1 MRLIP
6 NFLSFL
12 RIFFVLPI
20 IYTLQSELYLLA
32 AFLFFLSS
40 ITDFMDGYLAR
51 KYELESELGAF
62 LDLIADKILVVTILV
77 WLVFI
82 YANQALTILSILIIL
97 REIIITSFR
106 YFLVL
111 NNADL
116 ELIKANKSSNQVLL
130 SASSGEGLGELI
142 TAIEKKINSNHEIH
156 KIKLDYSKSAIESWL
171 HDNAIILDKKYDN
184 NHVNFKLKISR
195 CSSLWY

>member
-1 MRLIP
+1 MKLIP

-12 RIFFVLPI
+12 RILLVLPI
-20 IYTLQSELYLLA
+20 IYSFQSELYLLA

-40 ITDFMDGYLAR
+40 MTDFMDGYLAR
-51 KYELESELGAF
+51 RYELESELGAF

-82 YANQALTILSILIIL
+82 YENQALTILSILIIL

-111 NNADL
+111 NNADS
-116 ELIKANKSSNQVLL
+116 ELIKANKYGKFKTAFQFFSIFLLILSPLHNNFYLTFSLILLLL
-130 SASSGEGLGELI
+130 STLI
-142 TAIEKKINSNHEIH
+142 SYFSLTIYFLNWIKK
-156 KIKLDYSKSAIESWL
+156 
-171 HDNAIILDKKYDN
+171 
-184 NHVNFKLKISR
+184 
-195 CSSLWY
+195 

>member
-1 MRLIP
+1 MKLIP

-12 RIFFVLPI
+12 RILLVLPI
-20 IYTLQSELYLLA
+20 IYSLQGELYLLA

-40 ITDFMDGYLAR
+40 MSDFMDGYLAR
-51 KYELESELGAF
+51 RYELESELGAF

-82 YANQALTILSILIIL
+82 YANQVLTILSILIIL

-111 NNADL
+111 NNADS
-116 ELIKANKSSNQVLL
+116 ELIKANKYGKFKTAFQFFSIFLL
-130 SASSGEGLGELI
+130 ILSPLYNNFYLTFSLI
-142 TAIEKKINSNHEIH
+142 LLLISTLISYFSLIIYF
-156 KIKLDYSKSAIESWL
+156 LSWL
-171 HDNAIILDKKYDN
+171 KNK
-184 NHVNFKLKISR
+184 
-195 CSSLWY
+195 

>member
-111 NNADL
+111 NNADS
-116 ELIKANKSSNQVLL
+116 ELIKANKYGKFKTAFQFFSIFLL
-130 SASSGEGLGELI
+130 ILSPLYNNFYLTFSLI
-142 TAIEKKINSNHEIH
+142 LLLVSTLISYFSLTIYFLNWIKK
-156 KIKLDYSKSAIESWL
+156 
-171 HDNAIILDKKYDN
+171 
-184 NHVNFKLKISR
+184 
-195 CSSLWY
+195 

>member
-1 MRLIP
+1 MKLIP

-12 RIFFVLPI
+12 RILLVLPI
-20 IYTLQSELYLLA
+20 IYSLQGELYLLA

-40 ITDFMDGYLAR
+40 MTDFMDGYLAR
-51 KYELESELGAF
+51 RYELESELGAF

-82 YANQALTILSILIIL
+82 YANQVLTILSILIIL

-111 NNADL
+111 NNADS
-116 ELIKANKSSNQVLL
+116 ELIKANKYGKFKTAFQFFSIFLL
-130 SASSGEGLGELI
+130 ILSPLYNNFYLTFSLI
-142 TAIEKKINSNHEIH
+142 LLLISTLISYFSLIIYF
-156 KIKLDYSKSAIESWL
+156 LSWL
-171 HDNAIILDKKYDN
+171 KNK
-184 NHVNFKLKISR
+184 
-195 CSSLWY
+195 

>member
-1 MRLIP
+1 MKLIP

-12 RIFFVLPI
+12 RILLVLPI
-20 IYTLQSELYLLA
+20 IYSLQSELYLLA

-40 ITDFMDGYLAR
+40 MTDFMDGYLAR
-51 KYELESELGAF
+51 RYELESELGAF

-111 NNADL
+111 NNADSN
-116 ELIKANKSSNQVLL
+116 LIKANKYGKFKTAFQFFSIFLLILSPFNNNFYLTFSLILLLL
-130 SASSGEGLGELI
+130 STLI
-142 TAIEKKINSNHEIH
+142 SYFSLTIYFLNWIKK
-156 KIKLDYSKSAIESWL
+156 
-171 HDNAIILDKKYDN
+171 
-184 NHVNFKLKISR
+184 
-195 CSSLWY
+195 

>member
-1 MRLIP
+1 MKVIP

-12 RIFFVLPI
+12 RILLVLPI
-20 IYTLQSELYLLA
+20 IYSLQSEMYLLA

-40 ITDFMDGYLAR
+40 MTDFMDGYLAR
-51 KYELESELGAF
+51 RYKLESELGAF

-111 NNADL
+111 NNADT
-116 ELIKANKSSNQVLL
+116 ELIKANKYGKLKTAFQFFSIFLLILSPLL
-130 SASSGEGLGELI
+130 SDFYLVISLAFLFMSTIIAYFSLTIYFLSWS
-142 TAIEKKINSNHEIH
+142 KK
-156 KIKLDYSKSAIESWL
+156 
-171 HDNAIILDKKYDN
+171 
-184 NHVNFKLKISR
+184 
-195 CSSLWY
+195 

>member
-1 MRLIP
+1 MRFLP

-20 IYTLQSELYLLA
+20 IYTLQSELYFLA

-62 LDLIADKILVVTILV
+62 LDLIADKVLVVTILV

-82 YANQALTILSILIIL
+82 YANQTLTILSILIIL
-97 REIIITSFR
+97 REIIITSLR
-106 YFLVL
+106 YYLVL
-111 NNADL
+111 NNADT
-116 ELIKANKSSNQVLL
+116 ELIKANKYGKLKTAFQFFSIFLLILSPLYNGFYLIFSLILL
-130 SASSGEGLGELI
+130 SVSTLI
-142 TAIEKKINSNHEIH
+142 SYFSLTIYFLNWVKK
-156 KIKLDYSKSAIESWL
+156 
-171 HDNAIILDKKYDN
+171 
-184 NHVNFKLKISR
+184 
-195 CSSLWY
+195 

>member
-1 MRLIP
+1 MKLIP

-12 RIFFVLPI
+12 RILLVLPI
-20 IYTLQSELYLLA
+20 IYSLQGELYLLA

-51 KYELESELGAF
+51 RFELESELGAF
-62 LDLIADKILVVTILV
+62 LDLIADKILVITILV

-106 YFLVL
+106 YFLIL
-111 NNADL
+111 NNADS
-116 ELIKANKSSNQVLL
+116 ELIKANKYGKFKTAFQFFSIFLLILSPLYNNFYLTFSLILLLL
-130 SASSGEGLGELI
+130 STLI
-142 TAIEKKINSNHEIH
+142 SYFSLTIYFLNWIKK
-156 KIKLDYSKSAIESWL
+156 
-171 HDNAIILDKKYDN
+171 
-184 NHVNFKLKISR
+184 
-195 CSSLWY
+195 

>member
-1 MRLIP
+1 MKLIP

-12 RIFFVLPI
+12 RILLVLPI
-20 IYTLQSELYLLA
+20 IYSLQSELYLLA

-40 ITDFMDGYLAR
+40 MTDFMDGYLAR
-51 KYELESELGAF
+51 RYELESELGAF

-111 NNADL
+111 NNADSN
-116 ELIKANKSSNQVLL
+116 LIKANKYGKFKTAFQFFSIFLLILSPLNNNFYLTFSLILLLL
-130 SASSGEGLGELI
+130 STLI
-142 TAIEKKINSNHEIH
+142 SYFSLTIYFLNWIKK
-156 KIKLDYSKSAIESWL
+156 
-171 HDNAIILDKKYDN
+171 
-184 NHVNFKLKISR
+184 
-195 CSSLWY
+195 

>member
-1 MRLIP
+1 MKLIP

-12 RIFFVLPI
+12 RILLILPI
-20 IYTLQSELYLLA
+20 IYSLQSELYLLA

-40 ITDFMDGYLAR
+40 LTDFMDGYLAR
-51 KYELESELGAF
+51 RYELESELGAF
-62 LDLIADKILVVTILV
+62 LDLIADKVLVVTILV

-111 NNADL
+111 NNADS
-116 ELIKANKSSNQVLL
+116 ELIKANKYGKFKTAFQFFSIFLL
-130 SASSGEGLGELI
+130 ILSPLHNNFYLTFSLI
-142 TAIEKKINSNHEIH
+142 LLLISTLISYFSLAIYFLNWIN
-156 KIKLDYSKSAIESWL
+156 K
-171 HDNAIILDKKYDN
+171 
-184 NHVNFKLKISR
+184 
-195 CSSLWY
+195 

>member
-1 MRLIP
+1 MKLIP

-12 RIFFVLPI
+12 RIFLVLPI
-20 IYTLQSELYLLA
+20 IYAFQSELYLSA

-62 LDLIADKILVVTILV
+62 LDLIADKILVVTILI

-82 YANQALTILSILIIL
+82 YANLTLTILSILIIL

-111 NNADL
+111 NNADS
-116 ELIKANKSSNQVLL
+116 ELIKANKYGKFKTAFQFFSIFLL
-130 SASSGEGLGELI
+130 ILSPLYNNFYLTFSLILLLVSALI
-142 TAIEKKINSNHEIH
+142 SYFSLTIYFLNWIKK
-156 KIKLDYSKSAIESWL
+156 
-171 HDNAIILDKKYDN
+171 
-184 NHVNFKLKISR
+184 
-195 CSSLWY
+195 

>member
-1 MRLIP
+1 MKLIP
-6 NFLSFL
+6 NFLSIL
-12 RIFFVLPI
+12 RILLVFPI
-20 IYTLQSELYLLA
+20 IYSLQSELYILA

-40 ITDFMDGYLAR
+40 LTDFMDGYLAR
-51 KYELESELGAF
+51 RYELESELGAF

-111 NNADL
+111 NNADS
-116 ELIKANKSSNQVLL
+116 ELIKANKYGKFKTAFQFFSIFLL
-130 SASSGEGLGELI
+130 ILSPIYSDFYLTFSLMLLLVSTLI
-142 TAIEKKINSNHEIH
+142 SYFSLTIYFLNWTKK
-156 KIKLDYSKSAIESWL
+156 
-171 HDNAIILDKKYDN
+171 
-184 NHVNFKLKISR
+184 
-195 CSSLWY
+195 

>member
-1 MRLIP
+1 MKLIP

-12 RIFFVLPI
+12 RILLVLPI
-20 IYTLQSELYLLA
+20 IYSLQGELYLLA

-51 KYELESELGAF
+51 RFELESELGAF

-82 YANQALTILSILIIL
+82 YANQVLTILSILIIL

-116 ELIKANKSSNQVLL
+116 ELIKANKYGKFKTAFQFFSIFLL
-130 SASSGEGLGELI
+130 ILSPLYNNFYLTFSLI
-142 TAIEKKINSNHEIH
+142 LLLISTLISYFSLIIYF
-156 KIKLDYSKSAIESWL
+156 LSWL
-171 HDNAIILDKKYDN
+171 KNK
-184 NHVNFKLKISR
+184 
-195 CSSLWY
+195 